1 MRATVGSKLGLVLL
15 RATAQAIHGSVDNS
29 KQSNRF
35 TGQPCKVQVNLFSIS
50 DKGCAGNWSYD
61 GDKSY
66 RCLYLVLDYETS
78 VRIINSVAKQ
88 RKGRVTS
95 A

>member
-1 MRATVGSKLGLVLL
+1 M
-15 RATAQAIHGSVDNS
+15 HGSVDNS
-29 KQSNRF
+29 NQSNRF
-35 TGQPCKVQVNLFSIS
+35 TEIPCKVQVNLFGIS
-50 DKGCAGNWSYD
+50 GKGCAKSSSYD

-66 RCLYLVLDYETS
+66 PCLYLVLDYETS